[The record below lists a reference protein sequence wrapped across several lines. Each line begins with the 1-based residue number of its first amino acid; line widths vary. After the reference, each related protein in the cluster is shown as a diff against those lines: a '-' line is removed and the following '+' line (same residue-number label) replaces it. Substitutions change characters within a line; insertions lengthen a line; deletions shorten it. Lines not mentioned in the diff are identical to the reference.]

1 MPRFFVRNAGV
12 DVLTL
17 EANVFFLVY
26 HGGGLSKGDV
36 DGMTADEIFR
46 YSKRLMEQKQ
56 SELKAHEEAMRAV
69 DEMAGL
75 EAEAVAASALAAL
88 GAQDPAW
95 RVADRPASRPLAS
108 ADSDPK
114 AGEEGHG
121 EEGHGE
127 EAP

>member
-1 MPRFFVRNAGV
+1 
-12 DVLTL
+12 
-17 EANVFFLVY
+17 
-26 HGGGLSKGDV
+26 
-36 DGMTADEIFR
+36 
-46 YSKRLMEQKQ
+46 
-56 SELKAHEEAMRAV
+56 MRAV
-69 DEMAGL
+69 DEVAGL

-114 AGEEGHG
+114 ADEEGHG
-121 EEGHGE
+121 EQGHGE